1 MIPKS
6 FSIYENVRFV
16 VKSPTLGKRKPNFDI
31 CLIIINYKS
40 KHRAFR
46 KGNRKVPQKLFHTHY
61 SLGGHRGIENWDF
74 VIFGRCETHVQLK
87 EGQTFWQHR
96 LYPIHLNETKWKNEK
111 EEYLYWYFGI
121 KLFRIFF
128 QDFCLIQT

>member
-1 MIPKS
+1 M
-6 FSIYENVRFV
+6 
-16 VKSPTLGKRKPNFDI
+16 KSPTLGKRKPNFDI

-96 LYPIHLNETKWKNEK
+96 LYPIHLNETK
-111 EEYLYWYFGI
+111 
-121 KLFRIFF
+121 
-128 QDFCLIQT
+128 